1 MVAAIQTVQAL
12 LDSPSFAI
20 LATGVLTGASAALLG
35 TFLVVRGQAMLT
47 DAISHGVVFGVAVTF
62 LLTGNATGP
71 LQLLGAAGAGLLT
84 VALTEWLARSGRVK
98 RDAATGL
105 VFPALFAAGILLLGL
120 FARDAHVDV
129 HTVLLGE
136 IGFVWLDRVQVFG
149 LLVPR
154 SLLVVFVAFV
164 LNTLYV
170 ALFYKEL
177 TAAAFDPVLAEL
189 QGLRPRMATG
199 GLLALTS
206 VTAVAALDAVG
217 VVLFVAFAITPAVV
231 GRLAS
236 QRLPVMLTVA
246 LIVAAAAA
254 LLGYPLAVVT
264 DLSIGGCMALLTAAP
279 LLVLMPLTGARR
291 RRA

>member
-1 MVAAIQTVQAL
+1 MQALQAL

-84 VALTEWLARSGRVK
+84 VALTEWLARSGKFK

-149 LLVPR
+149 LFVPR
-154 SLLVVFVAFV
+154 SLAVVFVAFV
-164 LNTLYV
+164 LNALYV
-170 ALFYKEL
+170 AAFYKEL

-189 QGLRPRMATG
+189 QGLRPRLATG

-206 VTAVAALDAVG
+206 FTAVAALDAVG

-236 QRLPVMLTVA
+236 RRLPAMLAVA
-246 LIVAAAAA
+246 LVVAAASA
-254 LLGYPLAVVT
+254 LLGYPLAVIT
-264 DLSIGGCMALLTAAP
+264 DLSIGGIMALLTAAP
-279 LLVLMPLTGARR
+279 LIVLLPLTRAGRR
-291 RRA
+291 RT